1 MTAPEGVGDGL
12 AHGDE
17 AAVVARRPGHLAE
30 ARVLPQGRMVHVS
43 TEAAGSGLSGG
54 RVLDVKAH
62 NLLALPLAKYLK
74 YIAATSSSSAHGA

>member
-17 AAVVARRPGHLAE
+17 AAVVARRPRHLTE
-30 ARVLPQGRMVHVS
+30 ARVLPQGRVVGA
-43 TEAAGSGLSGG
+43 EAPGSGLSGG

-62 NLLALPLAKYLK
+62 NLLALPLAKYLQNV
-74 YIAATSSSSAHGA
+74 AATSSSSAHGA